1 MNYGLLASH
10 GRNEDNSLMGGEV
23 AHISKLESALLK
35 LLGGGGTTNPVTG
48 LPEYFFGSPMG
59 LSMMGL
65 RGVIGAGRLFGGG
78 GGGGGGYHPLN
89 HSGMSIYGPIANLPQ
104 HYRRA
109 VYTGLPMGGHG
120 MGISQ
125 RSIKEMQDRNL
136 APPGV
141 QTHFGAKARSGPDA
155 LRALN
160 VKKNLDPEYLPSGEL
175 RPPPEQEGQQG
186 AQVTAVAPAEN
197 VAPVAPSAPTAQSP
211 GIPIVVNG
219 RVVGG
224 WADLAERFG
233 NTTPPASPVTP
244 LTGLEPLQQIGQP
257 SSLI

>member
-1 MNYGLLASH
+1 M
-10 GRNEDNSLMGGEV
+10 
-23 AHISKLESALLK
+23 
-35 LLGGGGTTNPVTG
+35 
-48 LPEYFFGSPMG
+48 FFGSVGGSLLLGAMNMG
-59 LSMMGL
+59 
-65 RGVIGAGRLFGGG
+65 RGASLNRMLG

-175 RPPPEQEGQQG
+175 RPPPEQATASTTTG
-186 AQVTAVAPAEN
+186 AQ
-197 VAPVAPSAPTAQSP
+197 
-211 GIPIVVNG
+211 
-219 RVVGG
+219 
-224 WADLAERFG
+224 L
-233 NTTPPASPVTP
+233 P
-244 LTGLEPLQQIGQP
+244 LSWWHWLPRLLL
-257 SSLI
+257 SVR

>member
-1 MNYGLLASH
+1 M
-10 GRNEDNSLMGGEV
+10 
-23 AHISKLESALLK
+23 
-35 LLGGGGTTNPVTG
+35 
-48 LPEYFFGSPMG
+48 FFGSVGGSLLLGAMNMG
-59 LSMMGL
+59 
-65 RGVIGAGRLFGGG
+65 RGASLNRMLG

-175 RPPPEQEGQQG
+175 RPPPEQATASTSTG
-186 AQVTAVAPAEN
+186 AGAGIGAGVATAAPAAPAPSLLEE
-197 VAPVAPSAPTAQSP
+197 VEEIAASPLAPVVAQMAAQRGPQGEAWPLVPYTPPTTSAATGLTTPTPATAPTSLLAFTP
-211 GIPIVVNG
+211 IP
-219 RVVGG
+219 
-224 WADLAERFG
+224 F
-233 NTTPPASPVTP
+233 SS
-244 LTGLEPLQQIGQP
+244 GLI
-257 SSLI
+257 